1 MGLFILLSI
10 LNPIIGLI
18 ERQITAEQ
26 LPAMASGADSPLTN
40 THVLSTANNVAEKRD
55 QLTHDLYARDLCK
68 QIRAT
73 VMSIDGVANAK
84 VIVTLEPATPENK
97 RVGNIKNVSIY
108 IEPGVTNNEHTISKV
123 TVDVSLPKATEE
135 SKPLPATVIDKT
147 LRTITELYQLKPSQ
161 VEVMRMN

>member
-26 LPAMASGADSPLTN
+26 LPAMAAGADNTLTN
-40 THVLSTANNVAEKRD
+40 AHVLSTANSVAEKRD
-55 QLTHDLYARDLCK
+55 QLTHDLYVSDLSK

-84 VIVTLEPATPENK
+84 VIVTIEPATPESK
-97 RVGNIKNVSIY
+97 RVGNIKNVLIY
-108 IEPGVTNNEHTISKV
+108 IEPGVTNNEHKIAKV
-123 TVDVSLPKATEE
+123 TVDVSIPKATEE
-135 SKPLPATVIDKT
+135 SKTLSTTLIDKT
-147 LRTITELYQLKPSQ
+147 LRAITELYQLKHSQ